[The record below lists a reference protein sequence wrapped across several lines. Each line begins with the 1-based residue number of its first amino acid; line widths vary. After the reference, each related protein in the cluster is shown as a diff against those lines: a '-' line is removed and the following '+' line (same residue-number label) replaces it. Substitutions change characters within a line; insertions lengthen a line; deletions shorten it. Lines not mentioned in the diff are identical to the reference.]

1 MGGRGAGTEGAGEGI
16 EVSLAMREWPGV
28 EIEDSG
34 EGENCGGRF
43 PKLVRV
49 VSRSRSRKEPLKE
62 FIADNGLAV
71 LIWREDLAPRRL
83 PSMTF
88 VQLAPAFHTCRN

>member
-1 MGGRGAGTEGAGEGI
+1 MEGGGGAGIEGAGEGT

-28 EIEDSG
+28 DMEESG
-34 EGENCGGRF
+34 EGENWRGRC

-49 VSRSRSRKEPLKE
+49 VKRSRRVPLKE

-71 LIWREDLAPRRL
+71 VLI
-83 PSMTF
+83 
-88 VQLAPAFHTCRN
+88 